1 MYEQP
6 FNPFAKNLAIVKD
19 YFKSS
24 SVLVF
29 AILKTVVIALTIPM
43 AILSTVV
50 SPFMI
55 SAAQNR
61 TDQALAGAS
70 PDEAQFVR
78 DFLDPIWRLAQ
89 DAVGTTSPVQAVM
102 NNLPSLLVPVLVAV
116 ALFLI
121 YFKSKNTDPA
131 SKPTAGVMIL
141 YVLAVIQLVMIW
153 IALVSVILVIIF
165 LFWLFAAM
173 QDVTGTVSSIEAP
186 MFLSDPVVLPFAI
199 DAEALRIIVL
209 VVAISLSIMTV
220 IVGFV
225 ALFTAINRKRYYRSV
240 KQSISSVELQSKGA
254 RPYGVMC
261 VIGAVF
267 SGIGLTNLF
276 TNFAALFTAPA
287 NGAYIAYIIISALF
301 QIAGFVALIFE
312 AKIALGYKKYIDDK
326 KYGYS
331 QPVAPSAPYS
341 PFPYGQGNSAPQNP
355 YAAPARQDPTN
366 PYADSYTSAPVNKSA
381 GSSVCPHCGAGV
393 DPAAPFCGNCGN
405 KL

>member
-24 SVLVF
+24 SVLIF
-29 AILKTVVIALTIPM
+29 AILKTVAIALTIPM
-43 AILSTVV
+43 AILSAVV

-55 SAAQNR
+55 TVAQNN
-61 TDQALAGAS
+61 TNQALAGAS
-70 PDEAQFVR
+70 PEDAQFVR
-78 DFLDPIWRLAQ
+78 DFLEPFWQLAQ
-89 DAVGTTSPVQAVM
+89 SAVGTASPVQAVV
-102 NNLPSLLVPVLVAV
+102 NNLPSLVVPALVAV

-131 SKPTAGVMIL
+131 SKPTAGVVIL
-141 YVLAVIQLVMIW
+141 YVLAVIQVVMVW
-153 IALVSVILVIIF
+153 ITLVSVVLVIIF

-173 QDVTGTVSSIEAP
+173 KDVTGTISSIEAP
-186 MFLSDPVVLPFAI
+186 MFLSDPVELPFAI
-199 DAEALRIIVL
+199 DGAALRVIVL
-209 VVAISLSIMTV
+209 VAAITLTVVTV
-220 IVGFV
+220 IGGFI
-225 ALFTAINRKRYYRSV
+225 ALFTTINQKRYYRSI

-261 VIGAVF
+261 VIAAVF
-267 SGIGLTNLF
+267 SGLGLTDLLP
-276 TNFAALFTAPA
+276 NFVALFKVPA
-287 NGAYIAYIIISALF
+287 NGTYIAFVIISSLA
-301 QIAGFVALIFE
+301 QIAAFVALIFE

-341 PFPYGQGNSAPQNP
+341 PFPYGQGSSAPQNP
-355 YAAPARQDPTN
+355 YADPVRQDPTN
-366 PYADSYTSAPVNKSA
+366 PYADAYTSAPANKST
-381 GSSVCPHCGAGV
+381 SVCPRCGADI